1 MTFPVTAVIM
11 QSKYLISAR
20 RCGCPKAVLKWS
32 VHIIFFSSGFYFYDF
47 CTFSTPVLN
56 FVESIRHVTQYAC
69 IRFPLFSRSIQ
80 LRFRLIVSH
89 MWYTTNW
96 CQYVGKFCLVG
107 AQVNGNFVSA
117 QDFYGGQS
125 VINHN
130 VWLAT
135 GKTSLRHRKY
145 DFNGV
150 SWLEPGAR
158 YGGGPWN
165 LRSIVYIL
173 NTNTY

>member
-1 MTFPVTAVIM
+1 M
-11 QSKYLISAR
+11 
-20 RCGCPKAVLKWS
+20 
-32 VHIIFFSSGFYFYDF
+32 
-47 CTFSTPVLN
+47 
-56 FVESIRHVTQYAC
+56 
-69 IRFPLFSRSIQ
+69 
-80 LRFRLIVSH
+80 
-89 MWYTTNW
+89 
-96 CQYVGKFCLVG
+96 GKFCLVG

-165 LRSIVYIL
+165 LRSIVCAPIPGARFRFVI
-173 NTNTY
+173 TVISTFSIFVDKSSVETGAADFFS